1 MVSRLNAPLIAY
13 RIADRRHAL
22 IDGRGAQMF
31 GGRWTSPGNHVVYA
45 SLSVAGA
52 MLEVLAY
59 ANIGR
64 LPRHHVSMT
73 MEMPKGMAVEEV
85 KVQDAPGWERAD
97 LRAARRCGDD
107 WLERGH
113 SAVLIVP
120 YVVARTDRNVIINLD
135 HTDARRIRPGRPQP
149 VVWDRRL
156 KQLFS

>member
-1 MVSRLNAPLIAY
+1 MVSRLRSGLTAY

-22 IDGRGAQMF
+22 FDGRGAQMF
-31 GGRWTSPGNHVVYA
+31 GGRWTSPGNRVVYA
-45 SLSVAGA
+45 SLSFAGA
-52 MLEVLAY
+52 MLEVLAH

-73 MEMPKGMAVEEV
+73 MEMPKGMAVEEGKARDV
-85 KVQDAPGWERAD
+85 PRWECAD

-113 SAVLIVP
+113 SAMLIVP
-120 YVVARTDRNVIINLD
+120 SVVTRTDRNVIINLD
-135 HTDARRIRPGRPQP
+135 HADARRIRLGRPQP

-156 KQLFS
+156 KRLFS